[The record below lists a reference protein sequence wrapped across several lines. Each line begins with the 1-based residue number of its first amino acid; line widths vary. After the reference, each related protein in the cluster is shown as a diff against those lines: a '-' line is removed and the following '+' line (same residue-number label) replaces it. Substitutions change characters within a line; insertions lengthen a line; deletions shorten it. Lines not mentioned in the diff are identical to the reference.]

1 MARPSKSVVL
11 INKHLTKEEIQK
23 RQENE
28 KRIRGGCESL
38 KPPSYLTRVQKQIF
52 KNIIKYLAD
61 SEVLGNADVYILTV
75 CSIAINRIQEIEKR
89 INENPEEM
97 FDRNVMNTKDKYMRD
112 FYRSCNELSLSPQS
126 RAKLAN
132 ISVAKNE
139 DDPLLRILK
148 NG

>member
-61 SEVLGNADVYILTV
+61 SEVLGNADIYILTV

>member
-61 SEVLGNADVYILTV
+61 SDVLGNADIYILTV

-132 ISVAKNE
+132 ISVVKNE